1 MPDER
6 ARVPRSGWRT
16 VAVQAVVDELAER
29 RRRELGRVL
38 RVLDLGG
45 GTGGTAVPLA
55 AAGHDVT
62 VVDPS
67 PDALAALRRRAGES
81 GVTSRVR
88 ALQGDTDTVGRL
100 RSPGGVGFDLVCL
113 HGTLEMVD
121 DAGAALGNV
130 AAVLDPGGV
139 LSLVVAQRLHAVLA
153 RALAGEFDRAR
164 AVLERPDGRWGD
176 DDPAP
181 RRYDESAVLE
191 MLRTHGLLPVD
202 VHGVRVFADLVPSA
216 LVDAD
221 PGRAGLL
228 ALEEAAV
235 RHPDHQLGA
244 LGSALHV
251 VATRP

>member
-100 RSPGGVGFDLVCL
+100 RSPGGVG
-113 HGTLEMVD
+113 
-121 DAGAALGNV
+121 
-130 AAVLDPGGV
+130 
-139 LSLVVAQRLHAVLA
+139 
-153 RALAGEFDRAR
+153 
-164 AVLERPDGRWGD
+164 
-176 DDPAP
+176 
-181 RRYDESAVLE
+181 
-191 MLRTHGLLPVD
+191 
-202 VHGVRVFADLVPSA
+202 
-216 LVDAD
+216 
-221 PGRAGLL
+221 
-228 ALEEAAV
+228 
-235 RHPDHQLGA
+235 
-244 LGSALHV
+244 
-251 VATRP
+251 